1 MTASSRWAASRLCGR
16 LDPAADPAMRSVR
29 PGALLP
35 GICRDHCGSCESTRP
50 PADRAHRA
58 AEPERLRGD
67 VATGAEK
74 TKGLRLSCSSCLHLA
89 GLRHHRYHLSST
101 TSSMPSAH
109 QFRDIMRW
117 VTSQPTADG
126 TAMVKECNLSR
137 WVRWIRLSVNCCRI
151 STMTH
156 YTTAPDHLHI
166 TVRTSASP

>member
-1 MTASSRWAASRLCGR
+1 
-16 LDPAADPAMRSVR
+16 MRSIR

-35 GICRDHCGSCESTRP
+35 GICRDHCGSCESAWP

-67 VATGAEK
+67 VATWAEK

-101 TSSMPSAH
+101 ASSMASDH

-117 VTSQPTADG
+117 VTSQLTADG
-126 TAMVKECNLSR
+126 TGMVKEFNLSR
-137 WVRWIRLSVNCCRI
+137 WVSWARLSVHCCRI

-156 YTTAPDHLHI
+156 YSQCGRGRWLSRVLEGLRLRALARAEQTCQLA
-166 TVRTSASP
+166 